1 MVFISCDLIKK
12 EPEKEV
18 IARVGQDF
26 LLKDD
31 IRALVPK
38 GMSSADSALMVQN
51 YVNSWATKSLLMTNA
66 QKNLDADKVQEF
78 EVLVADYKTDLY
90 TKTYLETLVLRS
102 LDTVIDNEQLE
113 KYYQAN
119 NENFKLNEEVL
130 KLRFI
135 SVPKNND
142 KIKSLK
148 EKLKRFNEEDFQYLD
163 SLSYQYTN
171 YMFND
176 SVWVKASDVEKK
188 IAPITPE
195 NLSDFLKKSQFYQLE
210 DSLGVYLVQIND
222 YKKRNDAA
230 PLSFIKPTIRQIIL
244 NQRKLQFIKK
254 LKKDILDDA
263 IQNKQFEIYEGEHNE

>member
-51 YVNSWATKSLLMTNA
+51 YVNSWATKRLLMTNA